1 MYTGFR
7 FIYDNREI
15 LKPNKTNGLG
25 KFLAAIV
32 EADFL
37 SNDEKV
43 AILGG
48 NLHQLLR
55 IDP

>member
-1 MYTGFR
+1 M
-7 FIYDNREI
+7 D
-15 LKPNKTNGLG
+15 L
-25 KFLAAIV
+25 IV